1 MERKVAIRE
10 VLHKG
15 QNEDFPGGAADSNSP
30 ANAGDTGSIPGQED
44 SSCCGATT

>member
-10 VLHKG
+10 ALHKG
-15 QNEDFPGGAADSNSP
+15 QNEDFPSGAADSNSP